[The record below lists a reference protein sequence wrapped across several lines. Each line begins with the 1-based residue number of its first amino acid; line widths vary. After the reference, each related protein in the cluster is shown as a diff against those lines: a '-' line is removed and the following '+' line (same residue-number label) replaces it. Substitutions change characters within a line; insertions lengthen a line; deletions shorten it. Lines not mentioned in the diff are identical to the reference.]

1 MTCKY
6 KLHMGKGLDEKEW
19 TIKIY
24 KANTKTKTEENHS
37 YLIHW
42 IQMKV

>member
-6 KLHMGKGLDEKEW
+6 ELYMGKGLEKEW
-19 TIKIY
+19 TITIY
-24 KANTKTKTEENHS
+24 KANTKTKTEDNHS